1 MMRAAEVIVINYAG
15 QGEREGGVTRIL
27 KCKSRDFELNYC
39 YSPFVAI
46 ASIWRLY
53 SDAMDYFILI
63 VVAT

>member
-15 QGEREGGVTRIL
+15 QGERAGTRIL

>member
-15 QGEREGGVTRIL
+15 QGERAGTTIL
-27 KCKSRDFELNYC
+27 KCKLRDFELNYC

-53 SDAMDYFILI
+53 SDAMEYFILI